1 MRDTVASGLFLSVL
15 LGGPVGW
22 FFVHSALLY
31 QDPTAQEA
39 CPEVASLLRPALERD
54 VRELSAHGALSKDQR
69 QTLGMQVCD
78 PGLRLVLGPILRGVS
93 DLGELRD
100 LAKSDAAGAALA
112 ASPLSAAIGW

>member
-1 MRDTVASGLFLSVL
+1 
-15 LGGPVGW
+15 VGW